1 MANGDYGK
9 FVFTRAWLFKD
20 AFRRI
25 LIEND
30 QKISSSLLFRLF
42 KKIGSQ
48 TEM

>member
-30 QKISSSLLFRLF
+30 QKNLLIITVKTF
-42 KKIGSQ
+42 
-48 TEM
+48 